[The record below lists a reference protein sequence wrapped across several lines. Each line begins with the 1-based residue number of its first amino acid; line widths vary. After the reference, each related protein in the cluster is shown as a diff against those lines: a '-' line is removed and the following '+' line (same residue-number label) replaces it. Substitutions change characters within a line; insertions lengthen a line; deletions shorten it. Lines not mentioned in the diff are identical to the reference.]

1 MTEPNGGR
9 LPSDL
14 GVIARDIG
22 SLLLMEAGLMTVT
35 VVVALAFGELYA
47 ALGFLVAGG
56 LTALVGGVANRRFAD
71 APEPKMKHGMVI
83 AAGGWL
89 MVAVFGA
96 LPLFLTAW
104 LTPPAVMDTFV
115 PTAADTASWEPIG
128 VSGTTTLSSL
138 AYFRNPLHA
147 FFESMSGW
155 TGSGLTMAT
164 HEPSLPRAVQWW
176 RSFIQWVG
184 GVGVIVL
191 TVSILSRPGS
201 GSYALYRS
209 EAREQKIHPSVVS
222 TVRTVWKLVVG
233 YTLLAF
239 LLLFVA
245 ISASGSTYSD
255 SLTPGEI
262 AWQALNHAMTGLTT
276 GGFSVTD
283 NSIATYGSPLVEAT
297 LLPIMILGAIAF
309 PIHYIVLKDRNV
321 YKLIADLQTRWL
333 FALLGIG
340 VVVLSIQNLVSVQ
353 TASGAFATSS
363 FSPSPVPFFDGIQ
376 LDAIRDSTFQWVS
389 ALTCT
394 GFQSAPIGR
403 WIAGAKVMV
412 VGAMV
417 LGGAAGST
425 VGGIKIVR
433 GYTVGRGIAWQF
445 SRVFLP
451 KNAVVT
457 ARIGDRTLDRE
468 TMEREFGEA
477 AIVTLLWL
485 VALVIGSLVL
495 VNVAGPE
502 FGYADALFE
511 VASAQGNV
519 GLSSGITGP
528 SMSPLAEGMFVLNM
542 WIGRLEIIP
551 VLVFVRAGIWGL
563 NP

>member
-155 TGSGLTMAT
+155 TGSGLTMAI